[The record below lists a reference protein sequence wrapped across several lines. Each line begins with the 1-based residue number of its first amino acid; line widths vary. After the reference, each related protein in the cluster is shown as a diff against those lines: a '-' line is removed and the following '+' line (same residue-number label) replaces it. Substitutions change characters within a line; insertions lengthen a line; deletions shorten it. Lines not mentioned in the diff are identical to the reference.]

1 MNTSERVKQIFN
13 DSIQTQITAADTL
26 ADEIAAASEAM
37 VQALLSGKK
46 ILCCGN
52 GGSASDAQHFSAE
65 MLNRF
70 ECERPSLPA
79 IALTTDTSTI
89 TSIGNDYHFNEIF
102 SKQIKALGHAGDIL
116 LAFSTS
122 GNSKN
127 IIEAI
132 VVAHTRQMRIIAL
145 TGRDGGAIPP
155 LLNETD
161 IEIRVPSDS
170 TARIQETHGIVI
182 HCLCDII
189 DTQLFKGGE

>member
-1 MNTSERVKQIFN
+1 VNTELRVKEIFN

-26 ADEIAAASEAM
+26 SYDIAAASELM
-37 VQALLSGKK
+37 VEALLAGHK

-65 MLNRF
+65 MLNRY

-102 SKQIKALGHAGDIL
+102 SKQIKALGQAGDVL

-127 IIEAI
+127 VIEAI
-132 VVAHTRQMRIIAL
+132 VAAHNRQMHIVAL

-155 LLNETD
+155 LLNDTD
-161 IEIRVPSDS
+161 VEIRVPSES

-182 HCLCDII
+182 HCMCDII
-189 DTQLFKGGE
+189 DTKLFKSSE